1 MEIATE
7 NMTDSANKAGVVNE
21 RVVEAGVVNERVVEA
36 GVVNERVVEAGV
48 VNERVVELRVIE
60 LLHTPAGLAPFAE
73 LISIDPHTL
82 DYAGRLDYLA
92 ALEKQT
98 SWVNALLQNAIVAVA
113 GAEASKR
120 ENNRFGVDDIERDDV
135 ATALRMS
142 AGTAQ
147 MKIDV
152 ARTLTKHL
160 PATCSA
166 LATGEISAQVAS
178 VIARETDDA
187 IEKGL
192 PAEAIREIEAKALAH
207 AEFHTPIQV
216 ANKIRTTIAKLS
228 PIEFEEAVEQA
239 TRQRSVSI
247 YPERNGMCTLVAILP
262 APDAETIMLAINK
275 MARLDR
281 QAQIAQ
287 KEVDLLENLRATNS
301 GSIPSSH
308 AYGHS
313 TDSGR
318 VDSGRVDSGRVD
330 SGRVDSGRVDSGR
343 VDSGR
348 VDSGRVDSGRAI
360 AKAKDY
366 LSVTLE
372 QLRADALAQLA
383 TNYLATSEDIAPKH
397 RRPVTLN
404 LTMDLPT
411 LFGFEN
417 NPGQLA
423 GYGPIP
429 ASMARELAVDGK
441 WKRFIT
447 DPVNGALLDYGRQTY
462 EPPQPLVDFILARD
476 QICRFPGCRQP
487 GRVSDIDHAHS
498 WETGGTTSA
507 QNMGLLCRRHH
518 RMKTHDGWNLVSFSD
533 GGCLWTSPAGQK
545 FPVPARRVDEVA

>member
-21 RVVEAGVVNERVVEA
+21 RVVEAGVVNERDVEA
-36 GVVNERVVEAGV
+36 GVVNERM
-48 VNERVVELRVIE
+48 VELRVIE

-92 ALEKQT
+92 AFEKQT

-287 KEVDLLENLRATNS
+287 KEVDLLENLRAANS

-313 TDSGR
+313 T
-318 VDSGRVDSGRVD
+318 
-330 SGRVDSGRVDSGR
+330 DSGR